1 MKRGEGRSEE
11 RASARLQ
18 SLGIRRAKIPLP
30 VPVPPAN
37 AWMIGEG
44 EVTMVDCGAVWGDAA
59 QLLQGPLS
67 QDERVDRLLVTHGH
81 PDHHG
86 AAALLVSKHRC
97 EVLCHPFDAGAVLEF
112 AGTIAHRYETWARAA
127 RESGAPGELIR
138 RMEAHYQAIGSLGSD
153 VELVT
158 PLEGG
163 VRLQA
168 GDLQLDVI
176 HLPGHTA
183 GSLAF
188 LARRERLLFSGDS
201 VLPGI
206 TPNPF
211 FQGLFEEASG
221 PGPFLK
227 SLGKLRGLDVD
238 LVLPGHG
245 EPLRDLKG
253 VLDLYER
260 HHAERREAILAFL
273 ARQKRA
279 TGYEIVNELFPGAS
293 RLDQWLAIGEVLG
306 HLQHLESMGQ
316 VERAAGGGRTEWR
329 VSR

>member
-1 MKRGEGRSEE
+1 VKGAAPFDE
-11 RASARLQ
+11 RAAARLKA
-18 SLGIRRAKIPLP
+18 LGIRRAKIPLP
-30 VPVPPAN
+30 VPVPPTN
-37 AWMIGEG
+37 AWVLGKG
-44 EVTMVDCGAVWGDAA
+44 AVTMVDCGALWGDAEA
-59 QLLQGPLS
+59 LLHAPLS
-67 QDERVDRLLVTHGH
+67 KGERVERLLVTHGH

-86 AAALLVSKHRC
+86 AAAMLVARHGC
-97 EVLCHPFDAGAVLEF
+97 AVACHTFDASAVREFGATL
-112 AGTIAHRYETWARAA
+112 ALRYDRWARAA

-138 RMEAHYQAIGSLGSD
+138 RMDAHYQAIGSLGSD
-153 VELVT
+153 VKVVT

-168 GDLQLDVI
+168 GDLELEVI

-211 FQGLFEEASG
+211 FQGLYEEASG

-227 SLGKLRGLDVD
+227 SLEKLRGLDVD

-245 EPLRDLKG
+245 EPLGDLNA
-253 VLDLYER
+253 VLDRYER
-260 HHAERREAILAFL
+260 HHRERREAILAFL

-279 TGYEIVNELFPGAS
+279 TGFEIVTELFPRAS
-293 RLDQWLAIGEVLG
+293 RLDQWLAIAEVLG
-306 HLQHLESMGQ
+306 HLQHLESMGR